1 MPSKKSILIG
11 LVLGLAAIAIANRIP
26 AVKRLVGGA

>member
-11 LVLGLAAIAIANRIP
+11 LVLGLAAIAIANRVP
-26 AVKRLVGGA
+26 AIGRIVGGA